1 MLLNAI
7 GILFGPFIGLAISHK
22 VIVGQ
27 VGRSVGVVVLLIVSR
42 VVGVGDCHEL
52 VGQAKVQMALV
63 QVSVPVV
70 AGVVPGWVHLAPFA
84 VDLYGVPGVA
94 VAGDAAVGD
103 ACCVKE
109 LGVDALV
116 ALAGALV
123 AREAAF
129 GRAPVEAVVVLQL
142 VECPVVEPQRHV
154 VFRAVCLLPALGYGV
169 VDDLRDARAGG
180 VVYGH
185 LRRGAQVVDPL
196 VVLGVVSVVVHKVEV
211 DAVRA
216 RCREIK
222 GKVVARGAQA
232 VVAGPCRARRV
243 ADAFLA
249 PAVPIGGHVHAR
261 LGLGRAI
268 GLGYVEGR
276 RGARGGVVPRD
287 GEGDAVLGC
296 RDGVG
301 VAGLR
306 RGGGRLGRGIGLGS
320 EGWGGGGLGA
330 EGWGG
335 GAGCGGSAVSAFRV
349 GGAGAGGCCGAVL
362 YGICCRICVGA
373 VFSLACV
380 AALGVGFRLLLGG
393 FLRLNR
399 LRNGCHGQRRAD
411 HGHARDRAEQ
421 VVKGSFHS
429 GASR

>member
-1 MLLNAI
+1 M
-7 GILFGPFIGLAISHK
+7 
-22 VIVGQ
+22 
-27 VGRSVGVVVLLIVSR
+27 
-42 VVGVGDCHEL
+42 
-52 VGQAKVQMALV
+52 
-63 QVSVPVV
+63 
-70 AGVVPGWVHLAPFA
+70 
-84 VDLYGVPGVA
+84 A

-103 ACCVKE
+103 ARGVKE

-142 VECPVVEPQRHV
+142 VERPVVEPQRHV
-154 VFRAVCLLPALGYGV
+154 VFRAVCFLPAQVHGV
-169 VDDLRDARAGG
+169 VDDLRDAWAGG

-216 RCREIK
+216 RCREVK

-249 PAVPIGGHVHAR
+249 AAVPIGGHVHAR
-261 LGLGRAI
+261 LGLGRAA

-276 RGARGGVVPRD
+276 RGARWGVVPRD

-296 RDGVG
+296 RGGVG
-301 VAGLR
+301 VGGLW
-306 RGGGRLGRGIGLGS
+306 RGGDRFGCGVGLGS
-320 EGWGGGGLGA
+320 

-335 GAGCGGSAVSAFRV
+335 GAGCGGGAGIGGDGAFRVGCAGAVSAFRV
-349 GGAGAGGCCGAVL
+349 GCAGAGGCCGAVL

-373 VFSLACV
+373 VFGLACV
-380 AALGVGFRLLLGG
+380 AVRGVGLRLLLGG
-393 FLRLNR
+393 CLRLDGFR
-399 LRNGCHGQRRAD
+399 DGCHGHRRAD
-411 HGHARDRAEQ
+411 HGRARDRAEQ
-421 VVKGSFHS
+421 VVKGLFHS

>member
-1 MLLNAI
+1 M
-7 GILFGPFIGLAISHK
+7 
-22 VIVGQ
+22 
-27 VGRSVGVVVLLIVSR
+27 
-42 VVGVGDCHEL
+42 
-52 VGQAKVQMALV
+52 
-63 QVSVPVV
+63 
-70 AGVVPGWVHLAPFA
+70 
-84 VDLYGVPGVA
+84 A

-103 ACCVKE
+103 ARGVKE

-142 VECPVVEPQRHV
+142 VERPVVEPQRHV
-154 VFRAVCLLPALGYGV
+154 VFRAVCFLPAQVHGV
-169 VDDLRDARAGG
+169 VDDLRDAWAGG

-216 RCREIK
+216 RCREVK

-249 PAVPIGGHVHAR
+249 AAVPIGGHVHAR

-276 RGARGGVVPRD
+276 RGARWGVVPRD

-296 RDGVG
+296 RGGVG
-301 VAGLR
+301 VGGLW
-306 RGGGRLGRGIGLGS
+306 RGGDALGRAV
-320 EGWGGGGLGA
+320 GLGA

-335 GAGCGGSAVSAFRV
+335 GAGCGGGAVSAFRV
-349 GGAGAGGCCGAVL
+349 GCAGAGGCCGAVL
-362 YGICCRICVGA
+362 CGICCRICVGA
-373 VFSLACV
+373 VFGLACV
-380 AALGVGFRLLLGG
+380 AVRGVESRLLLGA

-411 HGHARDRAEQ
+411 HGRARDCAEQ